1 MNQPLISI
9 VVISYNQAKY
19 IKENLDSL
27 KTQTYLHWEL
37 IVADDASPDDS
48 VEEFRTWLKENDVN
62 AKELFHTKN
71 TGLATV
77 LNEALELCEGKYVK
91 FIAADDYMHPECLE
105 QSVKS
110 LEEKSDEFGMVF
122 SDTFCVDENSNLLPD
137 FADYNS
143 LGDIPAEDFRKE
155 IIKGNRIA
163 ALTVMMRT
171 DVVKETGKYD
181 AKFIIEDYYRW
192 LKINEKY
199 FIAYIPQ
206 KLTFYRWHENNISKT
221 KTETID
227 YEAHTLQI
235 MFDHDGIAKDKIN
248 RFIKKK
254 YIAKRAIPPQLF
266 NAYSNYTY
274 RIKRLKFCIQFGI
287 PPVIYR
293 IVSKFI

>member
-1 MNQPLISI
+1 MNQPLVSI

-27 KTQTYLHWEL
+27 KTQTYLQWEL

-48 VEEFRTWLKENDVN
+48 VEEFRNWLKENDVN

-181 AKFIIEDYYRW
+181 AQFIIEDYYRW

-199 FIAYIPQ
+199 LIAYIPQ
-206 KLTFYRWHENNISKT
+206 KLTYYRWHEHNISKT
-221 KTETID
+221 KTEKID

-287 PPVIYR
+287 PPVVYR